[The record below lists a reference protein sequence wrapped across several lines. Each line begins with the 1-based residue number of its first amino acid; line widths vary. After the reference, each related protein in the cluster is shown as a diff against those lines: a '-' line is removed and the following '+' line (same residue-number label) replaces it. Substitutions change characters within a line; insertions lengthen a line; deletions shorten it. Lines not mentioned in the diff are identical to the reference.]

1 MFSNDFVDE
10 TCHLDI
16 LDTAGQEGFSVMRQQ
31 YMRTGEGYLL
41 VFALD
46 DANSLE
52 QIRTFWQEI
61 TRIKDSEDVPMVLVG
76 NKCDLR
82 QRRTIEFEYGQC
94 QAQKYGI
101 PYIETSAKERTN
113 VDEAFYDLVRIIRK
127 SRRTTKPAPDWEK
140 TFNCCKLS

>member
-1 MFSNDFVDE
+1 
-10 TCHLDI
+10 
-16 LDTAGQEGFSVMRQQ
+16 
-31 YMRTGEGYLL
+31 
-41 VFALD
+41 
-46 DANSLE
+46 
-52 QIRTFWQEI
+52 
-61 TRIKDSEDVPMVLVG
+61 MVLVG

>member
-1 MFSNDFVDE
+1 M
-10 TCHLDI
+10 
-16 LDTAGQEGFSVMRQQ
+16 DTAGQEGFSAMRQQ

-46 DANSLE
+46 DSNSLDRI
-52 QIRTFWQEI
+52 QSFWQDI

-82 QRRTIEFEYGQC
+82 QRRTIEFEHAQC

-101 PYIETSAKERTN
+101 PYIETSAKERSN
-113 VDEAFYDLVRIIRK
+113 VDEAFYNLVRSIRK
-127 SRRTTKPAPDWEK
+127 SRYNKSPNDWE
-140 TFNCCKLS
+140 TPFNCCKLS